1 MLLLALPYFPPPFG
15 KEKQVN
21 LLHLYPVVLPNTMPI
36 RYSIVKEP
44 KYCNPFGRAAFNQ
57 FRCFSFYRLT
67 ELIEGCVIFWD
78 GGPG

>member
-44 KYCNPFGRAAFNQ
+44 RN
-57 FRCFSFYRLT
+57 YRVFTRSSLSTILT
-67 ELIEGCVIFWD
+67 AY
-78 GGPG
+78 